1 MLIICKISCTF
12 VHKFNVM
19 IGILTGDVI
28 HSEQF
33 PEDKWL
39 VPLQSFLKVIGDS
52 PADWAIYRGD
62 EFQIKMDDPSQA
74 FIRALEIKALMK
86 KNKNLDVRL
95 SIGIG
100 EADVLRGKI
109 LESNGPVFLRSGR
122 GLDELKKSKVTMSIS
137 TGNELM
143 DSELNLYLKLALFG
157 IIDSW
162 TVASAEMVSIM
173 LQNQGVPQEDISRKT
188 GIAQSAISQRLK
200 RANFEVLMDLNSMFV
215 KKIKTLQ

>member
-1 MLIICKISCTF
+1 
-12 VHKFNVM
+12 M

-28 HSEQF
+28 NSEKF
-33 PEDKWL
+33 KEDEWL
-39 VPLQSFLKVIGDS
+39 FHLQSLLKTIGNS

-62 EFQIKMDDPSQA
+62 EFQIKIEDPSQV
-74 FIRALEIKALMK
+74 FLRALEIKAMMK
-86 KNKNLDVRL
+86 KNKNLDVRI
-95 SIGIG
+95 SMGIG
-100 EADVLRGKI
+100 EADVLRENI
-109 LESNGPVFLRSGR
+109 LESNGPVFFRSGR
-122 GLDELKKSKVTMSIS
+122 GLDELKKNKVTMSIH
-137 TGNELM
+137 TGNEVM
-143 DSELNLYLKLALFG
+143 DSELNLYFKLALFG

-215 KKIKTLQ
+215 KKIKALQ

>member
-1 MLIICKISCTF
+1 
-12 VHKFNVM
+12 M
-19 IGILTGDVI
+19 IGVLTGDVI
-28 HSEQF
+28 NSEKF
-33 PEDKWL
+33 KEDEWL
-39 VPLQSFLKVIGDS
+39 FHLQSFLKTVGNS

-62 EFQIKMDDPSQA
+62 EFQIKIDDPSQA
-74 FIRALEIKALMK
+74 FLRALEIKALMK

-100 EADVLRGKI
+100 EADVMRGKI

-173 LQNQGVPQEDISRKT
+173 LQNHGVPQEDISRKT

>member
-1 MLIICKISCTF
+1 
-12 VHKFNVM
+12 M
-19 IGILTGDVI
+19 IGILTGDI
-28 HSEQF
+28 INSEQI
-33 PEDKWL
+33 PLDKWL
-39 VPLQSFLKVIGDS
+39 VPLQTFLKTIGDS
-52 PADWAIYRGD
+52 PTDWAIYRGD
-62 EFQIKMDDPSQA
+62 EFQIKIDDPGEA
-74 FIRALEIKALMK
+74 FLRAMEIKATMK
-86 KNKNLDVRL
+86 KIKDLDVRI

-100 EADVLRGKI
+100 EADVMKEKI

-122 GLDELKKSKVTMSIS
+122 GLDDLKKSKVTMSIN
-137 TGNELM
+137 TGSELM

-173 LQNQGVPQEDISRKT
+173 LQNHGVPQEDISKKT

-215 KKIKTLQ
+215 KKIKTLE